1 MKITLTNIIQIE
13 EPTQEILDYCKNELT
28 FNNPDYT
35 KKQRMGFWVGKT
47 PKTIKLYD
55 YYTLCSVIK
64 SIVILY
70 LSCVENILYNIFG
83 FWRSAGKMPEL
94 AMEKDGFSGKT
105 TCSS

>member
-55 YYTLCSVIK
+55 YYNNNIYLPMGCFDDIWQLHPHKEDYKDYSINKKANIK
-64 SIVILY
+64 SNIVLRNY
-70 LSCVENILYNIFG
+70 QEPCAYF
-83 FWRSAGKMPEL
+83 
-94 AMEKDGFSGKT
+94 
-105 TCSS
+105 